1 MNIIVYIV
9 LLITMLLIGAALG
22 AYVQKRRTIAD
33 IVRRTMMDVYFIVD
47 RVMERTDITE
57 ITDENKSEL
66 ICCLMDELT
75 YYIKGI
81 ERHDPDDFEK

>member
-1 MNIIVYIV
+1 
-9 LLITMLLIGAALG
+9 MLLIGSALG
-22 AYVQKRRTIAD
+22 AYVQKRRAIAD

-66 ICCLMDELT
+66 ICCLMDELRD
-75 YYIKGI
+75 YIKGI
-81 ERHDPDDFEK
+81 ERYDPDDFEK